1 VTTSAANDLIVGV
14 FGIAGNATFTA
25 PSGMLERYDVTNAG
39 AGGPA
44 TEAADVTQASV
55 GASGDKIATASASA
69 RWVGQLV
76 ALRAAPPNIS
86 GLGKVQVSVQATS
99 GATSGKYWDPAAN
112 GGVGG
117 FTGSNELLLPA
128 TGTSSWSLAFPSS
141 NFTDGTYTV
150 KAYAI
155 DNVGN
160 FAGVSAANV
169 TIDNVAPTPTLTAP
183 TGGSVTSNTRPTFSG
198 VAGTASGDLT
208 AITVKVYNGT
218 GTGGTVA
225 QTLSATASAGTWSV
239 TPTAAQALADGIY
252 TAQASQS
259 DTVGNSGTS
268 AAVTFTVNTAAPSIT
283 ATPSSPSANTAPT
296 ISFGHGVYSSFQCSL
311 DGAPFAACASPKAL
325 SGLGNGS
332 HTFSVKALDSQSNA
346 TQTASYTWTVD
357 TSAPTISAKPAN
369 PSAATSPS
377 FSFSQPSYTSY
388 ECSLDGAAFASCTS
402 PKSYS
407 TADGSHTFSVR
418 AIDPDGIR
426 TSAASYTWTQTTT
439 APSITAKP
447 TSTSA
452 SKTPSFSFS
461 ETGYSAFQC
470 QVDSGG
476 FASCASPF
484 TTATLADGAH
494 SFNVR
499 AVDGNGVS
507 TAAATY
513 GWTVNSTAPTITSN
527 SGLTAGGTYASTSA
541 SFSFSHAV
549 YSAFQCFLEGG
560 SFGVCAVPT
569 NFTGLA
575 DGTHTLTAAATDAD
589 NVRTSSSTFSWTV
602 KNAAPTISSQ
612 PANPTNTTNGSFSF
626 SEPPFTSFECKVDA
640 GSFAAC
646 TSPFS
651 TGALSGSGQT
661 GTSHSFQ
668 VHALD
673 TLNNQTQNQSAT
685 WTIDTTAPTLGA
697 ISDSSSA
704 SNRDTISGSTNENGG
719 TVTVRIYTGTSTT
732 GTPVQTYT
740 TTTYGGS
747 SPAFTWS
754 ITTKSNDLNGGS
766 QYTAVATQADAAG
779 NASTNSRSVTFNA
792 H

>member
-1 VTTSAANDLIVGV
+1 V
-14 FGIAGNATFTA
+14 
-25 PSGMLERYDVTNAG
+25 
-39 AGGPA
+39 
-44 TEAADVTQASV
+44 
-55 GASGDKIATASASA
+55 
-69 RWVGQLV
+69 
-76 ALRAAPPNIS
+76 
-86 GLGKVQVSVQATS
+86 
-99 GATSGKYWDPAAN
+99 
-112 GGVGG
+112 
-117 FTGSNELLLPA
+117 LLLA
-128 TGTSSWSLAFPSS
+128 TGTSSWSLAFPSG
-141 NFTDGTYTV
+141 NITDGTYTV

-160 FAGVSAANV
+160 FAGASVTNV

-183 TGGSVTSNTRPTFSG
+183 TGGSVTSNTRLTFSG
-198 VAGTASGDLT
+198 AAGTAGGDLT
-208 AITVKVYNGT
+208 AITVKIYNGT

-225 QTLSATASAGTWSV
+225 QTLSATASAGSWSV

-283 ATPSSPSANTAPT
+283 AKPSSPSANTAPT
-296 ISFGHGVYSSFQCSL
+296 FSFGHGVYSSFQCSI
-311 DGAPFAACASPKAL
+311 DGAAFAACASPRAL
-325 SGLGNGS
+325 SGLGSGS

-369 PSAATSPS
+369 PSAASS
-377 FSFSQPSYTSY
+377 SSLSFSQSSYTSY

-407 TADGSHTFSVR
+407 TTDGSHTFSVK
-418 AIDPDGIR
+418 AIDADGIR

-470 QVDSGG
+470 QVDAGG
-476 FASCASPF
+476 FASCTSPF
-484 TTATLADGAH
+484 TAATLADGAH

-507 TAAATY
+507 TAAASY

-527 SGLTAGGTYASTSA
+527 SGFTAGGTYASTSA

-569 NFTGLA
+569 NFTALA

-589 NVRTSSSTFSWTV
+589 NVRTSSTTFSWTV

-612 PANPTNTTNGSFSF
+612 PANPTNSTAATFNFNESPYTLFSCQIDGAGFSACNSGSKSY
-626 SEPPFTSFECKVDA
+626 S
-640 GSFAAC
+640 G
-646 TSPFS
+646 
-651 TGALSGSGQT
+651 LSGGSGT
-661 GTSHSFQ
+661 THVFK

-673 TLNNQTQNQSAT
+673 SLNAATADQTYTWVIDTAAPGLSSVQYNDLPSTGSGNGPDSITGTTEAGSTVTATFTACTGSGCPPLNSPFTLNNAPAAFTLSLGKLGPFSSAT
-685 WTIDTTAPTLGA
+685 IAVV
-697 ISDSSSA
+697 
-704 SNRDTISGSTNENGG
+704 ST
-719 TVTVRIYTGTSTT
+719 
-732 GTPVQTYT
+732 
-740 TTTYGGS
+740 
-747 SPAFTWS
+747 
-754 ITTKSNDLNGGS
+754 
-766 QYTAVATQADAAG
+766 DAAG
-779 NASTNSRSVTFNA
+779 NSTTVTLTNRSDTG
-792 H
+792 